1 MKQYACFLL
10 NIPIISHDIDNWH
23 SKLTERTW
31 CLLSLCECHSWSH
44 FWQREESHSA
54 QYRSAASPHDIHS
67 SACAMRICEHILIT
81 KSMQVN
87 LQRTDVIDQG
97 FKLLDCSYGILLW
110 GMLLTDGSARPKC
123 FHRTLK
129 SCMECTP
136 RFLYTLWIFTL
147 YSLLKASYHLESLSY

>member
-1 MKQYACFLL
+1 MPQLVTLL
-10 NIPIISHDIDNWH
+10 
-23 SKLTERTW
+23 T
-31 CLLSLCECHSWSH
+31 
-44 FWQREESHSA
+44 REESHSA
-54 QYRSAASPHDIHS
+54 QYTSAASPHDIHS
-67 SACAMRICEHILIT
+67 SACAMKICEHILIT

-87 LQRTDVIDQG
+87 LQCTDVIDQG

-147 YSLLKASYHLESLSY
+147 YSVTTLKVSPINLLRQQLSQ